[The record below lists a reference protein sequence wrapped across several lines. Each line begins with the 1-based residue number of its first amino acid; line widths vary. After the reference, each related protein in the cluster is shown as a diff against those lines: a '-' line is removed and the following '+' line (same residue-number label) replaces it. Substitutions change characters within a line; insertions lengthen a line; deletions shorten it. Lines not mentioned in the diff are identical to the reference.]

1 MPSRLRLRPA
11 IRRSSLGLLAVV
23 VIGSVA
29 GCGDAGPTK
38 AQYTAKA
45 NALCARISNQI
56 GPRLEAYRAAHG
68 IDTSD
73 EGQEKQL
80 AAVLLPAEE
89 RMLEQ
94 LRALDRP
101 AADDDELDD
110 LFDAYEDALE
120 RTKED
125 PGLYF
130 RSAPLD
136 APSEAL
142 DRYGLTTCG

>member
-1 MPSRLRLRPA
+1 MPSGFRLRLP
-11 IRRSSLGLLAVV
+11 IRRPSLALLAVV
-23 VIGSVA
+23 AIGPVA

-38 AQYTAKA
+38 AQYTARA
-45 NALCARISNQI
+45 NALCARISKQI
-56 GPRLEAYRAAHG
+56 GPKLEAYDAAYA

-80 AAVLLPAEE
+80 AAVLLPVLE
-89 RMLEQ
+89 RVLEQ

-110 LFDAYEDALE
+110 LFDAYEEALE

-136 APSEAL
+136 APEEAL
-142 DRYGLTTCG
+142 DRYGLTRCG